1 MSTIITM
8 VRNAEGVLVEVS
20 QDSLCEM
27 LAGLE
32 PRALLTVIKQVAEQG
47 RLDVL
52 RDVIDAVEL
61 QFGKSVFEVE
71 ANLPLL
77 EQMTRNFSLRV
88 WLADTAQKPSRQA
101 LIGYWGQFM
110 VQARIMGIQV
120 SRISESIDGG
130 GLWKATSYLAQKM
143 MRDPVS
149 YGFLPP
155 HRLNNQHL
163 VDQTIERLQDP
174 ERWLE
179 VLVGDTVGNMALSQP
194 FLNSFCLRDET
205 TGLYGAL
212 YAVGVCLHG

>member
-1 MSTIITM
+1 MSTTM
-8 VRNAEGVLVEVS
+8 LRTPQGNVVEIS
-20 QDSLCEM
+20 HDALCEM

-32 PRALLTVIKQVAEQG
+32 PRALLMVIKQVAEQG

-101 LIGYWGQFM
+101 LIGYWDQFM
-110 VQARIMGIQV
+110 VQARIQGIHV
-120 SRISESIDGG
+120 GRISESSDGG
-130 GLWKATSYLAQKM
+130 GLWKATSYLARKM
-143 MRDPVS
+143 LENPAA

-155 HRLNNQHL
+155 HRLNNKFL
-163 VDQTIERLQDP
+163 VDQTIERLKDP
-174 ERWLE
+174 ERWFE
-179 VLVGDTVGNMALSQP
+179 VLVGDTVERMAQSQS
-194 FLNSFCLRDET
+194 FLNSFCLRDEM